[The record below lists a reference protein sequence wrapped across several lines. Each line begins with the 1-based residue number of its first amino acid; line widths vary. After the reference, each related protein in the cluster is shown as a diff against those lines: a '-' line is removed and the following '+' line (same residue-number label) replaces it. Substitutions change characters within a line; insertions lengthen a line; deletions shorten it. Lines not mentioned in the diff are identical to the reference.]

1 MNRFWKHIDYNIE
14 GEIMEKNSY
23 SMDHTFLKRAE
34 QFTAFNLYS
43 KDLTTVK
50 YKNEVRH
57 LILNH
62 WFPEVDKSK
71 VFHYNLNKENVNK
84 SVQKLKETN
93 KEGFQRLYSYNM
105 KGIGPGEVMLYYM
118 IDDAII
124 GGGSSA
130 GVDLTVNSVNYEI
143 KAVKIVKNKVLEG
156 QFLSDFKLGGTVN
169 LTEIIQGLQEIGE
182 VDTTELSGSKVND
195 IRDNQ
200 EFKKLESLYR
210 EKASEYF
217 SDHNIIFVNNSTKY
231 TGEIVNIGKVASE
244 NIYIERMTSGTV
256 KPLIKIT

>member
-1 MNRFWKHIDYNIE
+1 MQHTQDTQEVN
-14 GEIMEKNSY
+14 KNSY
-23 SMDHTFLKRAE
+23 SMDNTFLKRAE

-43 KDLTTVK
+43 SDLTSIK

-57 LILNH
+57 LISNH
-62 WFPEVDKSK
+62 WFPEVDQSK

-105 KGIGPGEVMLYYM
+105 KGIGPGEIMLYYM
-118 IDDAII
+118 IDEAVI

-143 KAVKIVKNKVLEG
+143 KAVKVVKNKVIEG
-156 QFLSDFKLGGTVN
+156 QFLNDFKLGGTVN
-169 LTEIIQGLQEIGE
+169 LTEIMQGLQEIGK
-182 VDTTELSGSKVND
+182 VKNTELSGSKVND
-195 IRDNQ
+195 IR
-200 EFKKLESLYR
+200 ETKKFKKLESLYR

-217 SDHNIIFVNNSTKY
+217 SDHNIIFVNNSNKY
-231 TGEIVNIGKVASE
+231 TGEIINIGKVKPE